1 MDVYRDLLI
10 LTASF
15 LIQFVSAM
23 LDMQD
28 QIQITSVNGVKQVN
42 ILNTKIIVW
51 TVLQGLQLCQKDNT
65 EKCHVSATKDLL
77 VAA

>member
-42 ILNTKIIVW
+42 ILNTKIIVF
-51 TVLQGLQLCQKDNT
+51 K
-65 EKCHVSATKDLL
+65 
-77 VAA
+77 